1 MRHIDKERLPALT
14 PSVSI
19 PSSVTLP
26 PPPLPPEEGGGGMS
40 LHQVLTILR
49 TYWKH
54 SVVIAVVVTALGIAL
69 IKVLPKLYTSTAT
82 LMVSYE
88 VNDPLVDNQFPIE
101 LLTSYISTQM
111 QIMQSPE
118 VMLGVVDK
126 LNLTQVKEFASG
138 YHGDPRDL
146 RDWVKDELGKRV
158 TVAQGDYGSQLVY
171 IKASAQTPGM
181 AAALA
186 NAVAEV
192 YLQQHLQGSSEPASE
207 RATRAATEL
216 AQLKQRLGDAQQR
229 VADYR
234 QRTGVTDLTATAGDM
249 DQTLL
254 TQLEQRYQEAHSSL
268 LAAEVHQ
275 SGDRSANDQ
284 VMGSQLVQNLRA
296 QLDTQNAHMAE
307 LRATLGPRHPKV
319 IQLQSQIDATQRA
332 IAAAVNSYS
341 ANASVDLQQARDYEQ
356 KLQRAVEQQRARVL
370 QRENVQA
377 EGTKLLLELDS
388 AQAAYKHALDASNQL
403 TLSQDDHY
411 TNVHLISSAQSPVR
425 PDKPNKPK
433 LALMALMAA
442 IVLGLVLP
450 FGYELFLN
458 RRVRCRDDIERD
470 LGIDVLAELQSTAAA

>member
-1 MRHIDKERLPALT
+1 
-14 PSVSI
+14 
-19 PSSVTLP
+19 
-26 PPPLPPEEGGGGMS
+26 
-40 LHQVLTILR
+40 
-49 TYWKH
+49 
-54 SVVIAVVVTALGIAL
+54 
-69 IKVLPKLYTSTAT
+69 
-82 LMVSYE
+82 
-88 VNDPLVDNQFPIE
+88 
-101 LLTSYISTQM
+101 
-111 QIMQSPE
+111 
-118 VMLGVVDK
+118 
-126 LNLTQVKEFASG
+126 
-138 YHGDPRDL
+138 
-146 RDWVKDELGKRV
+146 
-158 TVAQGDYGSQLVY
+158 
-171 IKASAQTPGM
+171 
-181 AAALA
+181 
-186 NAVAEV
+186 
-192 YLQQHLQGSSEPASE
+192 
-207 RATRAATEL
+207 
-216 AQLKQRLGDAQQR
+216 
-229 VADYR
+229 
-234 QRTGVTDLTATAGDM
+234 M